1 MIPKVVSDAGY
12 TAVGLGVL
20 AVQQVQTRR
29 RETRTRVSSQLAAS
43 RQSLESAVDQV
54 KARIEPLSARI
65 EPLVEKLEPIAAKLE
80 PVKARL
86 EPVKARLEPV
96 KAKLEAPVSAALGRL
111 PHLPGPVGDLLTS
124 GRERLRSAL
133 RSGTKGEQPP
143 GRHADQG
150 EAEATESP
158 GTD

>member
-29 RETRTRVSSQLAAS
+29 RETRSRVSSQLAAS
-43 RQSLESAVDQV
+43 RQSIEAAVGQV

-65 EPLVEKLEPIAAKLE
+65 EPLVEKLEP
-80 PVKARL
+80 VKARL

-96 KAKLEAPVSAALGRL
+96 KARIEPVKARLEAPVSAALGRL
-111 PHLPGPVGDLLTS
+111 PHLPGPLGGLVAS
-124 GRERLRSAL
+124 GRDRIRSAL
-133 RSGTKGEQPP
+133 KNGTEDQPP
-143 GRHADQG
+143 AHHADQG
-150 EAEATESP
+150 QAEPVEDEKA
-158 GTD
+158 

>member
-43 RQSLESAVDQV
+43 RQSLESAVGQV

-65 EPLVEKLEPIAAKLE
+65 EPLVEKLEPISAKLE
-80 PVKARL
+80 PVRAR
-86 EPVKARLEPV
+86 
-96 KAKLEAPVSAALGRL
+96 LEAPVSAALGRL
-111 PHLPGPVGDLLTS
+111 PHLPGPVGGLLTS
-124 GRERLRSAL
+124 GRDRLRSAL
-133 RSGTKGEQPP
+133 RTGPKEEEPP
-143 GRHADQG
+143 ARHADQG
-150 EAEATESP
+150 KARPEASS
-158 GTD
+158 TD